1 VTNRIFITGTDT
13 GIGKTWFS
21 QALVQTLVNGGHQV
35 AAMKPVASGAT
46 KKNGLLRNEDALIL
60 QRVASVQ
67 APYEQVNPYC
77 FEPAIAPH
85 LAARA
90 AGTSISLRTIVSNAE
105 LLAKQSEWL
114 IVEGVGGVMV
124 PLNEQQDVRD
134 LIEMLDCSVILVVGM
149 RLGCINHAR
158 LSAVALIDAGFN
170 CLGWV
175 GNCIDTDMLE
185 SRETLETLQRSLP
198 MPALGVLPW
207 TSAPDTQEYTVAL
220 ASVASKI
227 LES

>member
-1 VTNRIFITGTDT
+1 VANRIFITGTDT

-21 QALVQTLVNGGHQV
+21 QALIQALVNGGHRV
-35 AAMKPVASGAT
+35 AAMKPVASGAII
-46 KKNGLLRNEDALIL
+46 KNGLLRNEDALML
-60 QRVASVQ
+60 QRVASVE
-67 APYEQVNPYC
+67 ASYEQVNPFC
-77 FEPAIAPH
+77 FEPAIAPQ

-90 AGTSISLRTIVSNAE
+90 VGADINLQTIVTNAG
-105 LLAKQSEWL
+105 LLAKQSDWL

-134 LIEMLDCSVILVVGM
+134 LIAMLDCSVILVVGL

-158 LSAVALIDAGFN
+158 LSAMALMAAGFN

-175 GNCIDTDMLE
+175 GNCIDTDMVE
-185 SRETLETLQRSLP
+185 SRGTLDTLQRSLP
-198 MPALGVLPW
+198 MPALGILPW
-207 TSAPDTQEYTVAL
+207 ASAPDTQEYTMAA